1 MYCFREN
8 SNFPFSNQKIITLAV
23 IITIDQMEK
32 SRVKGKTPTLKS
44 KYRLGTLRMSKPV
57 PEIYIYKPRCVL
69 HR

>member
-1 MYCFREN
+1 
-8 SNFPFSNQKIITLAV
+8 
-23 IITIDQMEK
+23 MEK
-32 SRVKGKTPTLKS
+32 SRIKGKTPTLKS